1 MLCYFPIFYDRIDM
15 YDTIYRKEGTDMPKY
30 RRARINDEVSRVIAE
45 ALREVKDP
53 RVKNEMITITSC
65 DVSGDLK
72 FAKVYFSV
80 YGAKPENIKEI
91 KKGLYSAAGFLR
103 RAIAEKIN
111 LRITPELNFEY
122 DNAMERGAN
131 ISELLK
137 KAAVP
142 EALETEAFEDDD
154 SSF

>member
-1 MLCYFPIFYDRIDM
+1 
-15 YDTIYRKEGTDMPKY
+15 MPKY
-30 RRARINDEVSRVIAE
+30 RRARINDEVARVISE
-45 ALREVKDP
+45 TLREVKDP

-65 DVSGDLK
+65 EVSGDLK

-80 YGAKPENIKEI
+80 YGVKPENIKEI

-103 RAIAEKIN
+103 RALAEKIN
-111 LRITPELNFEY
+111 LRITPELTFEY

-137 KAAVP
+137 KAAIP
-142 EALETEAFEDDD
+142 EVLETESLEDTE
-154 SSF
+154 